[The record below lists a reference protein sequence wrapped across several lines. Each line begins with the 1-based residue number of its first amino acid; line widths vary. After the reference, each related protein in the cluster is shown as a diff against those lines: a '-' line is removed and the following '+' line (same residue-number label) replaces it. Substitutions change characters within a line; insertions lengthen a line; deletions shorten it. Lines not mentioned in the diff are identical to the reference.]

1 MALELQFASS
11 LVATRNGRAQPPPI
25 GAPRTLELPLKSTDF
40 SLQLTQLTHNFCY
53 RPVVCYYGDFGFYS
67 FLVEGSVD
75 GKDWLLLS
83 DQRHNIEQ
91 STIKGYESAFAPRSL
106 RYLRVRYAHDSANE
120 GFRLIEVMAYK
131 K

>member
-53 RPVVCYYGDFGFYS
+53 RP
-67 FLVEGSVD
+67 
-75 GKDWLLLS
+75 
-83 DQRHNIEQ
+83 
-91 STIKGYESAFAPRSL
+91 
-106 RYLRVRYAHDSANE
+106 
-120 GFRLIEVMAYK
+120 
-131 K
+131 